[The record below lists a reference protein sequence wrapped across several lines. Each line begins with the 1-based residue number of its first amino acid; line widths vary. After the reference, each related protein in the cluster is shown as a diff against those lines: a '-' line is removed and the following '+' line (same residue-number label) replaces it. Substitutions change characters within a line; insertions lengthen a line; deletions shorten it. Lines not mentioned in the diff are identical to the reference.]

1 MKRDENADKISSIEE
16 MLQATVLHIT
26 RYLHNE
32 MDFSKLSQKAM
43 AKVRKDEIIEKNKQ
57 EEEEEEEENESKLLL
72 KSKESTLL
80 SKKSVVFSTN
90 LIDAI

>member
-57 EEEEEEEENESKLLL
+57 KEEEKEEESKLLL

>member
-57 EEEEEEEENESKLLL
+57 EEEEEEENESKLLL

>member
-57 EEEEEEEENESKLLL
+57 EEEEENNYESKILL

-80 SKKSVVFSTN
+80 SKKSVVFNTN

>member
-1 MKRDENADKISSIEE
+1 VKRDENADKISSIEE

-57 EEEEEEEENESKLLL
+57 EEEENNYESKILL

-80 SKKSVVFSTN
+80 SKKSVVFNTN

>member
-1 MKRDENADKISSIEE
+1 VKRDENADKISSIEE

-57 EEEEEEEENESKLLL
+57 EEEEEENESKLLL

>member
-57 EEEEEEEENESKLLL
+57 EEEENNYESKILL

-80 SKKSVVFSTN
+80 SKKSVVFNTN